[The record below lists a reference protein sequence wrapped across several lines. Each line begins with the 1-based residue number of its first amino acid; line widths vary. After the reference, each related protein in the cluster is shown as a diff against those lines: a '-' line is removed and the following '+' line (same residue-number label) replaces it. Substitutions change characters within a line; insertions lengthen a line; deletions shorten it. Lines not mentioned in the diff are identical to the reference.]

1 MNWLMQ
7 PFSYEF
13 MQNALAAGILVGT
26 LCPVL
31 GAYLVVQRISFLGSV
46 VSHAV
51 LPGLAIANFLQ
62 WPLGAGAFLVGLCST
77 FLSAWIGAQSKVKI
91 DAAMTIVLASFFAL
105 GIAMLSI
112 FQTGLDL
119 EALLFG
125 DILTITRSDV
135 GLIMAIA
142 LLVFAG
148 VKAFYKELLY
158 FTFDAAGA
166 EAIGLPVSLLNFGLM
181 AALTL
186 TIVAGIQT
194 VGVILVVALMVT
206 PAVTAFL
213 LVKELHWM
221 MILGAALGAL
231 GSIVGIYASYYLNVP
246 CGPAIALVVFG
257 FFLLALL
264 FSPNQGMLT
273 RRFQSP

>member
-1 MNWLMQ
+1 MNWLIQ
-7 PFSYEF
+7 PFSYEL
-13 MQNALAAGILVGT
+13 MQNALAAGVLVGM

-31 GAYLVVQRISFLGSV
+31 GAYLIVQRISFLGNV

-51 LPGLAIANFLQ
+51 LPGLAIANFLE
-62 WPLGAGAFLVGLCST
+62 WPLGAGAFVVGLCST
-77 FLSAWIGAQSKVKI
+77 FLSAWIRSQSKVKI

-105 GIAMLSI
+105 GVALLSV

-125 DILTITRSDV
+125 DILTITRTDV
-135 GLIMAIA
+135 GLILAIA
-142 LLVFAG
+142 LLIFAA

-166 EAIGLPVSLLNFGLM
+166 EAIGLPVQLLNFGLM

-194 VGVILVVALMVT
+194 VGVILVVALMIT

-221 MILGAALGAL
+221 MVVGALLGAL
-231 GSIVGIYASYYLNVP
+231 GSSIGVYISFYLNIP

-257 FFLLALL
+257 FFLLAFF
-264 FSPNQGMLT
+264 FSPQQGLLT
-273 RRFQSP
+273 RRFQAP